1 MSIQAAA
8 RCSLASA
15 QWQVNQSP
23 PCSAHQPPV
32 DCSLGCWASARGSWG
47 VKGSALMY
55 KGVDKNAACT
65 AVLLARYARSTASLW
80 LRARSPATAT
90 SGGGRSGQ
98 HGTCEPGGW
107 VQRPTTQTRHRP
119 PEDRTRRRRWR
130 TRALTTLPGCSWR
143 VRPSDRIGRK
153 HTTWRPIVS
162 GGNPRGPQ
170 GYGKYPACTSS
181 TGEVRPERGKI
192 DGKWEVTS
200 WSPAGIFQAGRGYP
214 RGGHPRVSLS

>member
-65 AVLLARYARSTASLW
+65 AVLLTRYARSTASLW

-90 SGGGRSGQ
+90 SGGRQ
-98 HGTCEPGGW
+98 EADNTREREPGGW
-107 VQRPTTQTRHRP
+107 VQRPTTRTRHRP

-130 TRALTTLPGCSWR
+130 TRALTTLPGHRLVVCCGVNITERGATRGFFCEARAGWLGVTSNH
-143 VRPSDRIGRK
+143 SDK
-153 HTTWRPIVS
+153 AS
-162 GGNPRGPQ
+162 APRGPH
-170 GYGKYPACTSS
+170 KEAALA
-181 TGEVRPERGKI
+181 
-192 DGKWEVTS
+192 D
-200 WSPAGIFQAGRGYP
+200 
-214 RGGHPRVSLS
+214 